1 METLDEASREASRK
15 ARRKEEIAL
24 VARMAG
30 EDSQALGVLYD
41 RYSGMLL
48 ALATRILHDP
58 SAAEEILQEVF
69 WQAWRQAGRYD
80 ASRSSVSTWLVL
92 LTRSRSIDRLRS
104 RKVKERTLAAVRDEG
119 APTHTSPAGVRDVLM
134 QERKERLRQELG
146 RLPEAQKEVLELSF
160 FEGLTQRE
168 IAERTDTP
176 LGTVKTRSLLGLKK
190 LREAMQDQME
200 DLL

>member
-1 METLDEASREASRK
+1 METVDEASREASRK
-15 ARRKEEIAL
+15 ARREEEIAL
-24 VARMAG
+24 VARMA
-30 EDSQALGVLYD
+30 ERDSQALSVLYD

-80 ASRSSVSTWLVL
+80 PSRSSVSTWLVL

-104 RKVKERTLAAVRDEG
+104 RKVKERTIAAVREEG
-119 APTHTSPAGVRDVLM
+119 TPTHTSPEGVRDVLI
-134 QERKERLRQELG
+134 QERKQRLREELEQ
-146 RLPEAQKEVLELSF
+146 LPEAQKEVLELSF
-160 FEGLTQRE
+160 FGGLTQRE

-190 LREAMQDQME
+190 LREALRDQME

>member
-1 METLDEASREASRK
+1 METVDEASREASRK
-15 ARRKEEIAL
+15 ARREEEIAL
-24 VARMAG
+24 VARMADR
-30 EDSQALGVLYD
+30 DSGALSILYD

-80 ASRSSVSTWLVL
+80 PSRSSVSTWLVL

-104 RKVKERTLAAVRDEG
+104 RKVKERTIAAVRDEG

-134 QERKERLRQELG
+134 QERQQRLREELAQ
-146 RLPEAQKEVLELSF
+146 LPEAQKEVLELSF

-190 LREAMQDQME
+190 LREALRDQME